1 MELLRVKKRF
11 DRVLIV
17 DGVGRGSGLAFLW
30 MNDAK
35 VKVKSYSRYH
45 IEAIIGDDHDN
56 STQQFTGFYGDPNTS
71 RS

>member
-35 VKVKSYSRYH
+35 VKVKSYSR
-45 IEAIIGDDHDN
+45 
-56 STQQFTGFYGDPNTS
+56 
-71 RS
+71 